1 MHQNRNAVSF
11 FEVAAQIACERLQNL
26 EESLPA
32 GAGGE
37 LRMIRAIKPLK
48 IARLMKLGKSR
59 AVVTRLMD
67 SYEIS
72 PKQGKTV
79 QLMGTLIFTVHVSG
93 SVFWFWKVLASGED
107 KMVIDEFLDGL
118 PWRYAHAHTHTHTQT
133 HKLTFARAR
142 EHAHIHTLFSLP
154 PPLLSLER
162 RVTHASTWVVRIG
175 MGAQT
180 SRLRWARS
188 RPTS

>member
-1 MHQNRNAVSF
+1 M
-11 FEVAAQIACERLQNL
+11 QNL
-26 EESLPA
+26 DGSLP
-32 GAGGE
+32 AGGE

-107 KMVIDEFLDGL
+107 KEVIDEFLDGL
-118 PWRYAHAHTHTHTQT
+118 PWRYAHAHTRVHIRTHERTHAHTHAQHTLMHARTHVRTRTHTAT
-133 HKLTFARAR
+133 HK
-142 EHAHIHTLFSLP
+142 HTQILSVSLCFCP
-154 PPLLSLER
+154 PPDPTLSR
-162 RVTHASTWVVRIG
+162 
-175 MGAQT
+175 GA
-180 SRLRWARS
+180 A
-188 RPTS
+188 